1 MMPFKL
7 IAIIDFFLY
16 KSLYFVFVVAKSMEV
31 LLAFSLLSNS
41 RRLLSLT
48 QSPDDI
54 HSVHGIRALNAFM
67 LLMSH
72 KSMMLFYN
80 PYINRT
86 AMVEVWY
93 A

>member
-1 MMPFKL
+1 M
-7 IAIIDFFLY
+7 
-16 KSLYFVFVVAKSMEV
+16 

-93 A
+93 ALSMPVQILLTFLKSLSTLYND

>member
-1 MMPFKL
+1 
-7 IAIIDFFLY
+7 
-16 KSLYFVFVVAKSMEV
+16 MEV

-93 A
+93 ALVYAGSNLINFLKSLSTLYNN